1 MTSEWLSKRL
11 LELSRLDAYIK
22 PATNQRVIKMDANE
36 NLALSSE
43 FLNDI
48 VSKAVTMTDLRY
60 YPSEELEKFYEELS
74 RYLNMNKKNIAVSN
88 GSDQIIESLLSTL
101 GKRANVTIVQPTF
114 SYFINRCKLHDISIE
129 SIPLNEMDNSIPL
142 SRFIN
147 SAKKSNIVYI
157 CSPNNPTGNQFDKET
172 MLNIVESLNDKLI
185 IVDEAYVEF
194 GDYSLSQFVTKYDN
208 LVVLRTMSK
217 AFGLAGARI
226 GYLISQENLAEIF
239 RTHIQSP
246 YPINSL
252 SLGVATSA
260 LSSCQYFLEIVQLIR
275 QQRDKMF
282 LILSKLQGIKPFRS
296 DANFVFFES
305 FDLYNSIQEELSH
318 ESISIKA
325 LGDFCGYNG
334 CYRVTVG
341 TQEMNDRFIGS
352 MRKIMTK
359 DR

>member
-22 PATNQRVIKMDANE
+22 PATNERVIKMDANE

-48 VSKAVTMTDLRY
+48 VSKAVSMTDLRY
-60 YPSEELEKFYEELS
+60 YPSKELEKFYEELS

-129 SIPLNEMDNSIPL
+129 NIPLNEMDNSIPL
-142 SRFIN
+142 SSFIN

-172 MLNIVESLNDKLI
+172 MLNIIESLNDKLI

-194 GDYSLSQFVTKYDN
+194 GDYSLSQLVTKYDN

-239 RTHIQSP
+239 RAHIQSP

-252 SLGVATSA
+252 SLSVATSA

>member
-1 MTSEWLSKRL
+1 MTLEWLSKRL

-22 PATNQRVIKMDANE
+22 PTSKDRVIKMDANE
-36 NLALSSE
+36 NLALAPQ

-48 VSKAVTMTDLRY
+48 VSKAVSMTDLRY
-60 YPSEELEKFYEELS
+60 YPGEELERVYTQLS
-74 RYLNMNKKNIAVSN
+74 RYLNLNKKHIAVSN

-101 GKRANVTIVQPTF
+101 GKRANVTIVEPTF
-114 SYFINRCKLHDISIE
+114 SYFINRCKLHDIPIE
-129 SIPLNEMDNSIPL
+129 SIPLNEMDNSIPY
-142 SRFIN
+142 SRFMN

-157 CSPNNPTGNQFDKET
+157 CSPNNPTGNQFDRET
-172 MLNIVESLNDKLI
+172 MLDMVESLHDKLI

-194 GDYSLSQFVTKYDN
+194 GNYSLSQFVTKYDN
-208 LVVLRTMSK
+208 LIVLRTMSK

-239 RTHIQSP
+239 RTQIQSP

-252 SLGVATSA
+252 SLAIATSA
-260 LSSCQYFLEIVQLIR
+260 LSAYQYFFEIIQLIR

-282 LILSKLQGIKPFRS
+282 LNLCKMQGIKPFRS

-305 FDLYNSIQEELSH
+305 FDLYDSIQEGLRQ

-325 LGDFCGYNG
+325 LGDFYGYSG
-334 CYRVTVG
+334 CFRVTVG
-341 TQEMNDRFIGS
+341 TEEMNNKFICS
-352 MRKIMTK
+352 IRNIMSK
-359 DR
+359 NG

>member
-260 LSSCQYFLEIVQLIR
+260 LSSCHYFLEIVQ
-275 QQRDKMF
+275 
-282 LILSKLQGIKPFRS
+282 
-296 DANFVFFES
+296 
-305 FDLYNSIQEELSH
+305 
-318 ESISIKA
+318 
-325 LGDFCGYNG
+325 
-334 CYRVTVG
+334 
-341 TQEMNDRFIGS
+341 
-352 MRKIMTK
+352 
-359 DR
+359 

>member
-22 PATNQRVIKMDANE
+22 PATHDRVIKMDANE
-36 NLALSSE
+36 NLALPPQ

-48 VSKAVTMTDLRY
+48 VSKAVSMTDLRY
-60 YPSEELEKFYEELS
+60 YPSEELEKFYEQLS
-74 RYLNMNKKNIAVSN
+74 RYLNINKKHIAVSN

-101 GKRANVTIVQPTF
+101 GKRSNVTIVEPTF
-114 SYFINRCKLHDISIE
+114 SYFINRCKLHDISIK
-129 SIPLNEMDNSIPL
+129 SIPLNEVDNSIPL
-142 SRFIN
+142 SGFMN

-172 MLNIVESLNDKLI
+172 MLDIVESLDNQLI

-194 GDYSLSQFVTKYDN
+194 GKYSLSQFVTKYNN

-252 SLGVATSA
+252 SLTVATSA

-282 LILSKLQGIKPFRS
+282 LSLSKMQGIKPFRS
-296 DANFVFFES
+296 EANFVFFES
-305 FDLYNSIQEELSH
+305 FDLYDSIQEELRR
-318 ESISIKA
+318 ELISIKA
-325 LGDFCGYNG
+325 LGNICGYRG
-334 CYRVTVG
+334 CFRVTVG
-341 TQEMNDRFIGS
+341 TQKMNDKFIGS
-352 MRKIMTK
+352 MRNIMSK
-359 DR
+359 DG

>member
-1 MTSEWLSKRL
+1 
-11 LELSRLDAYIK
+11 
-22 PATNQRVIKMDANE
+22 MDANE
-36 NLALSSE
+36 NLALSSQ

-48 VSKAVTMTDLRY
+48 VSKAVSMTDLRY

-74 RYLNMNKKNIAVSN
+74 RYLNINKKHIAVSN

-101 GKRANVTIVQPTF
+101 GKRANVTIVEPTF

-142 SRFIN
+142 SRFMN
-147 SAKKSNIVYI
+147 SSKKSNIVYI

-172 MLNIVESLNDKLI
+172 MLDIVESLNDKLI

-194 GDYSLSQFVTKYDN
+194 GNYSLSQFVTKYDN

-226 GYLISQENLAEIF
+226 GYLISQDNLAEIF
-239 RTHIQSP
+239 RTHVQSP

-252 SLGVATSA
+252 SLTVATSA

-282 LILSKLQGIKPFRS
+282 LTLSKMQGIKPFRS

-305 FDLYNSIQEELSH
+305 FDLYDSIQEELSH
-318 ESISIKA
+318 ELISIKA
-325 LGDFCGYNG
+325 LGDFCGYRG
-334 CYRVTVG
+334 CFRVTVG
-341 TQEMNDRFIGS
+341 TQEMNDKFIGS
-352 MRKIMTK
+352 MRNIMSK
-359 DR
+359 DG

>member
-1 MTSEWLSKRL
+1 MTSEWLSERL
-11 LELSRLDAYIK
+11 LELSRLDTYIK
-22 PATNQRVIKMDANE
+22 PATHNRVIKMDANE
-36 NLALSSE
+36 NLALSPQ

-48 VSKAVTMTDLRY
+48 VSKAVSMTDLRY
-60 YPSEELEKFYEELS
+60 YPAEELEKFYEELS
-74 RYLNMNKKNIAVSN
+74 RYLNLNKKYIAVSN

-101 GKRANVTIVQPTF
+101 GKRGNVTIVEPTF

-129 SIPLNEMDNSIPL
+129 SVPLNEIDNSIPL
-142 SRFIN
+142 SRFMN

-172 MLNIVESLNDKLI
+172 MLDIIETLCDKLI

-194 GDYSLSQFVTKYDN
+194 GNYSLSQFVDRYDN

-226 GYLISQENLAEIF
+226 GYLISHENLAEIF

-252 SLGVATSA
+252 SLTVATSA
-260 LSSCQYFLEIVQLIR
+260 LPSSQYFLKIVQLIR

-282 LILSKLQGIKPFRS
+282 LALSKMRRIKPFRS

-305 FDLYNSIQEELSH
+305 FDLYDVIQEELSKKL
-318 ESISIKA
+318 ISIKA
-325 LGDFCGYNG
+325 LGDFCGYRG
-334 CYRVTVG
+334 CFRVTVG
-341 TQEMNDRFIGS
+341 TQEMNDKFIDS
-352 MRKIMTK
+352 MRNILSK
-359 DR
+359 DG

>member
-11 LELSRLDAYIK
+11 LELSRLDAYVK
-22 PATNQRVIKMDANE
+22 PATHDRVIKMDANE
-36 NLALSSE
+36 NLALSSQ

-48 VSKAVTMTDLRY
+48 VSKAVSMTDLRY

-74 RYLNMNKKNIAVSN
+74 RYLNINKKHIAVSN

-101 GKRANVTIVQPTF
+101 GKRASVTIVEPTF

-142 SRFIN
+142 SRFMN
-147 SAKKSNIVYI
+147 SSKKSNIVYI

-172 MLNIVESLNDKLI
+172 MLDIVESLNDKLI

-194 GDYSLSQFVTKYDN
+194 GNYSLSQFVTKYDN

-226 GYLISQENLAEIF
+226 GYLISQDNLAEIF
-239 RTHIQSP
+239 RTHVQSP

-252 SLGVATSA
+252 SLTVATSA

-282 LILSKLQGIKPFRS
+282 LTLSKMQGIKPFRS

-305 FDLYNSIQEELSH
+305 FDLYDSIQEELSH
-318 ESISIKA
+318 ELISIKA
-325 LGDFCGYNG
+325 LGDFCGYRG
-334 CYRVTVG
+334 CFRVTVG
-341 TQEMNDRFIGS
+341 TQEMNDKFIGS
-352 MRKIMTK
+352 MRNIMSK
-359 DR
+359 DG

>member
-1 MTSEWLSKRL
+1 MTSEWISKRL
-11 LELSRLDAYIK
+11 LELSRHDVYIK
-22 PATNQRVIKMDANE
+22 PAIRDRVLKMDANE

-48 VSKAVTMTDLRY
+48 VSKAVSMTDLRY

-74 RYLNMNKKNIAVSN
+74 RYLNINKKLIAVSN

-101 GKRANVTIVQPTF
+101 GKRGSVTIVEPTF
-114 SYFINRCKLHDISIE
+114 SYFINRCKLHDISID
-129 SIPLNEMDNSIPL
+129 SVPLNEIDNSIPL
-142 SRFIN
+142 SRFMD

-157 CSPNNPTGNQFDKET
+157 CSPNNPTGNQFDKQT
-172 MLNIVESLNDKLI
+172 ILGIVEILSDKLI

-194 GDYSLSQFVTKYDN
+194 GNYSLSQFVAKYDN

-252 SLGVATSA
+252 SLTVATSA
-260 LSSCQYFLEIVQLIR
+260 LSSSQYFLEIVQLIR
-275 QQRDKMF
+275 QQREKLF
-282 LILSKLQGIKPFRS
+282 LALSKMPRIKPFRS

-305 FDLYNSIQEELSH
+305 FDSYDLIQEALSH
-318 ESISIKA
+318 ELISIKA
-325 LGDFCGYNG
+325 LGDFCGYRG
-334 CYRVTVG
+334 CFRVTVG
-341 TQEMNDRFIGS
+341 TQEMNDKFIDS
-352 MRKIMTK
+352 MRNIISK
-359 DR
+359 DE

>member
-11 LELSRLDAYIK
+11 LELSRLDAYVK
-22 PATNQRVIKMDANE
+22 PATHDRVIKMDANE
-36 NLALSSE
+36 NLALSSQ

-48 VSKAVTMTDLRY
+48 VSKAVSMTDLRY

-74 RYLNMNKKNIAVSN
+74 RYLNINKKHIAVSN

-101 GKRANVTIVQPTF
+101 GKRANVTIVEPTF

-142 SRFIN
+142 SRFMN
-147 SAKKSNIVYI
+147 SSKKSNIVYI

-172 MLNIVESLNDKLI
+172 MLDIVESLNDKLI

-194 GDYSLSQFVTKYDN
+194 GNYSLSQFVTKYDN

-226 GYLISQENLAEIF
+226 GYLISQDNLAEIF
-239 RTHIQSP
+239 RTHVQSP

-252 SLGVATSA
+252 SLTVATSA

-282 LILSKLQGIKPFRS
+282 LTLSKMQGIKPFRS

-305 FDLYNSIQEELSH
+305 FDLYDSIQEELSH
-318 ESISIKA
+318 ELISIKA
-325 LGDFCGYNG
+325 LGDFCGYRG
-334 CYRVTVG
+334 CFRVTVG
-341 TQEMNDRFIGS
+341 TQEMNDKFIGS
-352 MRKIMTK
+352 MRNIMSK
-359 DR
+359 DG

>member
-275 QQRDKMF
+275 QQRDEMF

-305 FDLYNSIQEELSH
+305 FDLYNSIQEELSR

-325 LGDFCGYNG
+325 LGDFCGYSG

-341 TQEMNDRFIGS
+341 TQEMNDRFISS

-359 DR
+359 DT

>member
-22 PATNQRVIKMDANE
+22 PATNERVIKMDANE
-36 NLALSSE
+36 NLALSSQ
-43 FLNDI
+43 FLSDI
-48 VSKAVTMTDLRY
+48 VSKAVSMTDLRY

-101 GKRANVTIVQPTF
+101 GKRANVTILEPTF

-142 SRFIN
+142 SSFMN
-147 SAKKSNIVYI
+147 SARKSNIVYI
-157 CSPNNPTGNQFDKET
+157 CSPNNPTGNQFDKEI
-172 MLNIVESLNDKLI
+172 MLNIIESLNDKLI

-194 GDYSLSQFVTKYDN
+194 GNYSLSRFVTKYDN
-208 LVVLRTMSK
+208 LVILRTMSK

-239 RTHIQSP
+239 KTHIQSP

-252 SLGVATSA
+252 SLSVATSA
-260 LSSCQYFLEIVQLIR
+260 LSSYQYFLEIVQLVR
-275 QQRDKMF
+275 QQRDMMF
-282 LILSKLQGIKPFRS
+282 LTLSKSQGIKPFRS
-296 DANFVFFES
+296 DANFIFFES
-305 FDLYNSIQEELSH
+305 FDLYNSIQEELGH

-325 LGDFCGYNG
+325 LGNFCGYNG

-341 TQEMNDRFIGS
+341 TQEMNERFIGS
-352 MRKIMTK
+352 MRNIMAK

>member
-11 LELSRLDAYIK
+11 LELSRLDAYVK
-22 PATNQRVIKMDANE
+22 PATHDRVIKMDANE
-36 NLALSSE
+36 NLALSSQ

-48 VSKAVTMTDLRY
+48 VSKAVSMTDLRY

-74 RYLNMNKKNIAVSN
+74 QYLNINKKHIAVSN

-101 GKRANVTIVQPTF
+101 GKRANVTIVEPTF

-142 SRFIN
+142 SRFMN
-147 SAKKSNIVYI
+147 SSKKSNIVYI

-172 MLNIVESLNDKLI
+172 MIDIVESLNDKLI

-194 GDYSLSQFVTKYDN
+194 GNYSLSQFVTKYDN

-239 RTHIQSP
+239 RTHVQSP

-252 SLGVATSA
+252 SLTVATSA
-260 LSSCQYFLEIVQLIR
+260 LSSYQYFLEIVQLIR
-275 QQRDKMF
+275 KQRDKMF
-282 LILSKLQGIKPFRS
+282 LALSKMQGIKPFRS

-305 FDLYNSIQEELSH
+305 FDLYDSIQEELSN
-318 ESISIKA
+318 ELISIKA
-325 LGDFCGYNG
+325 LGDFCGYRG
-334 CYRVTVG
+334 CFRVTVG
-341 TQEMNDRFIGS
+341 TQEMNDKFIGS
-352 MRKIMTK
+352 MRNIMSK
-359 DR
+359 GG

>member
-22 PATNQRVIKMDANE
+22 PATHDRVIKMDANE
-36 NLALSSE
+36 NLALSPQ

-48 VSKAVTMTDLRY
+48 VSKAVSMTDLRY
-60 YPSEELEKFYEELS
+60 YPSEELEKFYEQLS
-74 RYLNMNKKNIAVSN
+74 RYLNINKKHIAVST

-101 GKRANVTIVQPTF
+101 GKRSNVTIVEPTF
-114 SYFINRCKLHDISIE
+114 SYFINRCKLHDISIK
-129 SIPLNEMDNSIPL
+129 SIPLNEVDNSIPL
-142 SRFIN
+142 SGFMN

-172 MLNIVESLNDKLI
+172 MLDIVESLDNQLI

-194 GDYSLSQFVTKYDN
+194 GKYSLSQFVTKYNN

-252 SLGVATSA
+252 SLTVATSA
-260 LSSCQYFLEIVQLIR
+260 LSSSQYFLEIVQLIR

-282 LILSKLQGIKPFRS
+282 LSLSKMQGIKPFRS
-296 DANFVFFES
+296 EANFVFFES
-305 FDLYNSIQEELSH
+305 FDLYDSIQEGLRREL
-318 ESISIKA
+318 ISIKA
-325 LGDFCGYNG
+325 LGNICGYRG
-334 CYRVTVG
+334 CFRVTVG
-341 TQEMNDRFIGS
+341 TQEMNDKFIGS
-352 MRKIMTK
+352 MRNIMSK
-359 DR
+359 DG

>member
-11 LELSRLDAYIK
+11 LELSRLHAYIK
-22 PATNQRVIKMDANE
+22 PATYDRVIKMDANE
-36 NLALSSE
+36 NLALSPQ

-48 VSKAVTMTDLRY
+48 VSKAVSMIDLRY
-60 YPSEELEKFYEELS
+60 YPLEELEKFYEQLS
-74 RYLNMNKKNIAVSN
+74 RYLNINKKHIAVSN

-101 GKRANVTIVQPTF
+101 GKRSNVTIVEPTF
-114 SYFINRCKLHDISIE
+114 SYFINRCKLHDISIK
-129 SIPLNEMDNSIPL
+129 SIPLNEVDNSIPI
-142 SRFIN
+142 SRFMN

-172 MLNIVESLNDKLI
+172 MLDIVEILDDKLI

-194 GDYSLSQFVTKYDN
+194 GKYSLSQFVTKYDN

-246 YPINSL
+246 YPMNSL
-252 SLGVATSA
+252 SLTVATSA
-260 LSSCQYFLEIVQLIR
+260 LSSCQYFMEIVQLIR

-282 LILSKLQGIKPFRS
+282 LSLSKIQGIKPFLS

-305 FDLYNSIQEELSH
+305 FDLYDSIQEELRR
-318 ESISIKA
+318 ELISIKT
-325 LGDFCGYNG
+325 LGDICGYRG
-334 CYRVTVG
+334 CFRVTVG
-341 TQEMNDRFIGS
+341 TQEMNDKFIGS
-352 MRKIMTK
+352 MRNIMSK
-359 DR
+359 DG

>member
-11 LELSRLDAYIK
+11 LELSRLNAYIK
-22 PATNQRVIKMDANE
+22 PATHDRVLKMDANE
-36 NLALSSE
+36 NLALSSQ
-43 FLNDI
+43 FLYDI
-48 VSKAVTMTDLRY
+48 VSKAISMTDLRY
-60 YPSEELEKFYEELS
+60 YPAEEVEKFYEQLS
-74 RYLNMNKKNIAVSN
+74 RYLNINKKHIAVSN
-88 GSDQIIESLLSTL
+88 GSDQIIESLLSTI
-101 GKRANVTIVQPTF
+101 GKRANVTIVEPTF
-114 SYFINRCKLHDISIE
+114 SYFINRCKLHDISVE

-142 SRFIN
+142 LRFMK

-194 GDYSLSQFVTKYDN
+194 GNYSLSQFVTKYDN

-226 GYLISQENLAEIF
+226 GYLITQENLAEIF

-252 SLGVATSA
+252 SLTIATSA

-275 QQRDKMF
+275 QQRDK
-282 LILSKLQGIKPFRS
+282 LLLSLSKMQGIKPFRS

-305 FDLYNSIQEELSH
+305 FDLYDSIQEGLTHEL
-318 ESISIKA
+318 ISIKT
-325 LGDFCGYNG
+325 LGDFCGYRG
-334 CYRVTVG
+334 CFRVTVG
-341 TQEMNDRFIGS
+341 TEEMNDKFIGS
-352 MRKIMTK
+352 IRNIMSK
-359 DR
+359 GG

>member
-22 PATNQRVIKMDANE
+22 PATNESVVKMDANE
-36 NLALSSE
+36 NLALSSQ
-43 FLNDI
+43 FLNNI
-48 VSKAVTMTDLRY
+48 VSKSVSMTDLRY
-60 YPSEELEKFYEELS
+60 YPTEELEKFYEQLS

-101 GKRANVTIVQPTF
+101 GKRANVTIVEPTF

-129 SIPLNEMDNSIPL
+129 SIPLNEIDNSIPL
-142 SRFIN
+142 SSFMN

-172 MLNIVESLNDKLI
+172 MLNIIESLNDKLI

-226 GYLISQENLAEIF
+226 GYLISQEHLVEIF
-239 RTHIQSP
+239 KTYIQSP

-252 SLGVATSA
+252 SLSVATSA
-260 LSSCQYFLEIVQLIR
+260 LSSCHYFLGIVQLIR

-282 LILSKLQGIKPFRS
+282 LTFSKLQGIKPFRS
-296 DANFVFFES
+296 DANFIFFES
-305 FDLYNSIQEELSH
+305 FDRYKSIQEELSH

-325 LGDFCGYNG
+325 LGNFCGYRG

-352 MRKIMTK
+352 MINIMTK
-359 DR
+359 NR

>member
-1 MTSEWLSKRL
+1 MTSEWLSNRL

-22 PATNQRVIKMDANE
+22 PTTNERVIKMDANE
-36 NLALSSE
+36 NLALSSQ

-48 VSKAVTMTDLRY
+48 VSKAASMTDLRY
-60 YPSEELEKFYEELS
+60 YPAEELEKFYEELS
-74 RYLNMNKKNIAVSN
+74 RYLNINKKHIAVSN

-101 GKRANVTIVQPTF
+101 GKRANVTIVEPTF

-142 SRFIN
+142 SSFIN

-172 MLNIVESLNDKLI
+172 MLYIVESLNDKLI

-194 GDYSLSQFVTKYDN
+194 GNYSLSQFVTKYDN

-252 SLGVATSA
+252 SLRVATSA
-260 LSSCQYFLEIVQLIR
+260 LSSYQYFLEIVQLIR

-282 LILSKLQGIKPFRS
+282 LILSKMQGIKPFQS

-305 FDLYNSIQEELSH
+305 FDLYDSIQEELSH
-318 ESISIKA
+318 ELISIKA
-325 LGDFCGYNG
+325 LGDFYGYRG
-334 CYRVTVG
+334 CFRVTVG
-341 TQEMNDRFIGS
+341 TEEMNDKFIGS
-352 MRKIMTK
+352 MKNIMSK
-359 DR
+359 DG

>member
-1 MTSEWLSKRL
+1 MTSEWLSNRL

-22 PATNQRVIKMDANE
+22 PTTNESVIKMDANE
-36 NLALSSE
+36 NLALSSQ

-48 VSKAVTMTDLRY
+48 VSKAASMTDLRY
-60 YPSEELEKFYEELS
+60 YPAEELEKFYEELS
-74 RYLNMNKKNIAVSN
+74 QYLNINKKHMAVSN

-101 GKRANVTIVQPTF
+101 GKRANVTIVEPTF

-142 SRFIN
+142 SSFMN

-172 MLNIVESLNDKLI
+172 MLYIVESLNDKLI

-194 GDYSLSQFVTKYDN
+194 GNYSLSQFVTKYDN

-252 SLGVATSA
+252 SLRVATSA
-260 LSSCQYFLEIVQLIR
+260 LSSYQYFLEIVQLIR
-275 QQRDKMF
+275 RQRDKMF
-282 LILSKLQGIKPFRS
+282 LILSKMQGIKPFQS

-305 FDLYNSIQEELSH
+305 FDLYDSIQEELSH
-318 ESISIKA
+318 ELISIKA
-325 LGDFCGYNG
+325 LGDFYGYRG
-334 CYRVTVG
+334 CFRVTVG
-341 TQEMNDRFIGS
+341 TEEMNDKFISS
-352 MRKIMTK
+352 MKNITSK
-359 DR
+359 DG

>member
-11 LELSRLDAYIK
+11 LELSRLDAYVK
-22 PATNQRVIKMDANE
+22 PATHDRVIKMDANE
-36 NLALSSE
+36 NLALSSQ

-48 VSKAVTMTDLRY
+48 VSKAVSMTDLRY
-60 YPSEELEKFYEELS
+60 YPSEELEKFYEKLS
-74 RYLNMNKKNIAVSN
+74 RYLNINKNHIAVSN

-101 GKRANVTIVQPTF
+101 GKRANVTIVEPTF

-129 SIPLNEMDNSIPL
+129 SIPLNELDNSIPL
-142 SRFIN
+142 SRFMN
-147 SAKKSNIVYI
+147 SSKKSNIVYI

-172 MLNIVESLNDKLI
+172 MLDIVESLNDKLI

-194 GDYSLSQFVTKYDN
+194 GNYSLSQFVTKYDN

-239 RTHIQSP
+239 RTHVQSP

-252 SLGVATSA
+252 SLTVATSA

-275 QQRDKMF
+275 KQRDKMF
-282 LILSKLQGIKPFRS
+282 LALSKMQGIKPFRS

-305 FDLYNSIQEELSH
+305 FDLYDSIQEELSN
-318 ESISIKA
+318 ELISIKA
-325 LGDFCGYNG
+325 LGDFCGYRG
-334 CYRVTVG
+334 CFRVTVG
-341 TQEMNDRFIGS
+341 TQEMNDKFIGS
-352 MRKIMTK
+352 MRNIMSK
-359 DR
+359 GG

>member
-22 PATNQRVIKMDANE
+22 PATNERVIKMDANE
-36 NLALSSE
+36 NLALSSQ
-43 FLNDI
+43 FLSDI
-48 VSKAVTMTDLRY
+48 VSKAVSMTDLRY

-101 GKRANVTIVQPTF
+101 GKRANVTILEPTF

-142 SRFIN
+142 SSFMN
-147 SAKKSNIVYI
+147 SARKSNIVYI
-157 CSPNNPTGNQFDKET
+157 CSPNNPTGNQFDKEI
-172 MLNIVESLNDKLI
+172 MLNIIESLNDKLI

-194 GDYSLSQFVTKYDN
+194 GNYSLSQFVTKYDN
-208 LVVLRTMSK
+208 LVILRTMSK

-239 RTHIQSP
+239 KTHIQSP

-252 SLGVATSA
+252 SLSVATSA
-260 LSSCQYFLEIVQLIR
+260 LSSYQYFLEIVQLVR
-275 QQRDKMF
+275 QQRDMMF
-282 LILSKLQGIKPFRS
+282 LTLSKSQGIKPFRS
-296 DANFVFFES
+296 DANFIFFES
-305 FDLYNSIQEELSH
+305 FDLYNSIQEELGH

-325 LGDFCGYNG
+325 LGNFCGYNG

-341 TQEMNDRFIGS
+341 TQEMNERFIGS
-352 MRKIMTK
+352 MRNIMAK